1 MHVGFAPI
9 FQNTAG
15 VLSDLE
21 CYQRELALCDL
32 AEPLGFESIWEPE
45 HHFTEYEMTPN
56 VLQFLTYMAGRT
68 KTVKLGS
75 MVVVLP
81 WHDPLRVTEEITLLD
96 YLSGGRALFGMGR
109 GLGAIEFG
117 GFNID
122 MNDSRE
128 IFVESAETIVNAL
141 RTGVIEYD
149 GKHIKQPRRNIRPTP
164 FKTFEGRTFGA
175 GLSPETMPILA
186 KLGAAPM
193 IFPLKSW
200 EEVRDTMDMYKTAW
214 IDARPATVPPK
225 CTLVSFAYVNKDPR
239 KAEEAARKY
248 IGGYLRTVVK
258 HYDLGGENLSNT
270 KGYDFYAKQA
280 ASFRGAA
287 LEEKVESYVQL
298 MPWGTPDQYLEKLQK
313 IDGLIDMGAALMHFA
328 FAGMPYD
335 MAEENMR
342 LFAKEVLPELQKWEK
357 GPFGE
362 AKEYPRG
369 LAKESADAGVS
380 AEVSAWAKSLDNSA
394 KAGNIPLS

>member
-15 VLSDLE
+15 VLSDQE
-21 CYQRELALCDL
+21 CYRQELALCDM
-32 AEPLGFESIWEPE
+32 AEPLGFDSIWEPE
-45 HHFTEYEMTPN
+45 HHFTDYEMTPN

-68 KTVKLGS
+68 NKVRLGS

-81 WHDPLRVTEEITLLD
+81 WHDPLRVTEELMLLD
-96 YLSGGRALFGMGR
+96 HLSGGRALFGMGR
-109 GLGAIEFG
+109 GLGATEFG
-117 GFNID
+117 GFRVD

-141 RTGVIEYD
+141 RTGVIEYH
-149 GKHIKQPRRNIRPTP
+149 GKHIKQPRRDIRPAP

-200 EEVRDTMDMYKTAW
+200 EEVRETMDMYKVAW
-214 IDARPATVPPK
+214 RDARPGAVPPK
-225 CTLVSFAYVNKDPR
+225 CTLVSFAYVNKDPG
-239 KAEEAARKY
+239 KAEDAARKY

-280 ASFRGAA
+280 AQFRGAA
-287 LEEKVESYVQL
+287 LEEKVEAYVEL

-313 IDGLIDMGAALMHFA
+313 IDAMIDIGAALMHFA

-342 LFAKEVLPELQKWEK
+342 LFAKEVLPELKKWDK
-357 GPFGE
+357 GAFGE

-369 LAKESADAGVS
+369 EAKESADVS
-380 AEVSAWAKSLDNSA
+380 VSDEVIAWTKTLDNSA